1 MEMRKTEKAM
11 KAYHDYIE
19 ELGDKVTDD
28 NIEEYS
34 RKFMEEYN
42 KKILMQREG
51 KFELT
56 DEEKAY
62 DLFEQAMES
71 YSTSE
76 IRKLLKQALRLY
88 PNFTD
93 AKMELVLLLEDEFK
107 RLKEL
112 EKLEK
117 LEKEYLENEG
127 YFIEDNIS
135 HFYGILETRPY
146 IRLVYSIAS
155 LYQEMGSYRKAIE
168 LYENIIELNEND
180 NMGARYSLMGLYAM
194 LEEPDKMFAIIE
206 RYPEDSVPTHL
217 FQFVLAYKQLDY
229 TKARRHLRAIQSHV
243 PEFKHFIHGQIDED
257 DMEKEEVPGY
267 YHAYS
272 LEEIIMYMREFHT
285 LFFNE
290 SILNFMH
297 KTFK

>member
-1 MEMRKTEKAM
+1 MRKTEKAM

-19 ELGDKVTDD
+19 ELGDKVTKD
-28 NIEEYS
+28 NIEEYT

-42 KKILMQREG
+42 KNILLQREG
-51 KFELT
+51 KLELT

-62 DLFEQAMES
+62 DLYEQAMES
-71 YSTSE
+71 YNPSE

-93 AKMELVLLLEDEFK
+93 AKIELTFLIEDEFK
-107 RLKEL
+107 RLKEF

-127 YFIEDNIS
+127 YFTEDNIS

-194 LEEPDKMFAIIE
+194 LEEPEKMYAIIK
-206 RYPEDSVPTHL
+206 RYPEDSIPTHL

-229 TKARRHLRAIQSHV
+229 TKARKHLRAIQSRV
-243 PEFKHFIHGQIDED
+243 PDFKYFINGQLDEED
-257 DMEKEEVPGY
+257 IEREKIPG
-267 YHAYS
+267 AYRPYL
-272 LEEIIMYMREFHT
+272 LEEIIMYMSEFKT
-285 LFFNE
+285 MFITE

>member
-1 MEMRKTEKAM
+1 MRKTEKAM

-19 ELGDKVTDD
+19 ELGDKVTKD
-28 NIEEYS
+28 NIEEYT

-42 KKILMQREG
+42 KNILLQREG
-51 KFELT
+51 KLELT

-62 DLFEQAMES
+62 DLYEQAMES
-71 YSTSE
+71 YNPSE

-93 AKMELVLLLEDEFK
+93 AKIELTFLIEDEFK
-107 RLKEL
+107 RLKEF

-127 YFIEDNIS
+127 YFTEDNIS

-194 LEEPDKMFAIIE
+194 LEEPERMYAIIK
-206 RYPEDSVPTHL
+206 RYPEDSIPTHL

-229 TKARRHLRAIQSHV
+229 TKARKHLRAIQSRV
-243 PEFKHFIHGQIDED
+243 PDFKYFINGQLDEED
-257 DMEKEEVPGY
+257 IEREKIPGAY
-267 YHAYS
+267 RPYS
-272 LEEIIMYMREFHT
+272 LEEIIMYMSEFKT
-285 LFFNE
+285 MFITE

>member
-1 MEMRKTEKAM
+1 MRKTEKAM

-19 ELGDKVTDD
+19 ELGDKVTKD
-28 NIEEYS
+28 NIEEYT

-42 KKILMQREG
+42 KNILLQREG
-51 KFELT
+51 KLELT

-62 DLFEQAMES
+62 DLYEQAMES
-71 YSTSE
+71 YNPSE

-93 AKMELVLLLEDEFK
+93 AKIELTFLIEDEFK
-107 RLKEL
+107 RLKEF

-127 YFIEDNIS
+127 YFTEDNIS

-194 LEEPDKMFAIIE
+194 LEEPEKMYAIIK
-206 RYPEDSVPTHL
+206 RYPEDSIPTHL

-229 TKARRHLRAIQSHV
+229 TKARKHLRAIQSRV
-243 PEFKHFIHGQIDED
+243 PDFKYFINGQLDEED
-257 DMEKEEVPGY
+257 IEREKIPGTY
-267 YHAYS
+267 RPYS
-272 LEEIIMYMREFHT
+272 LEEIIMYMSEFKT
-285 LFFNE
+285 MFITE

>member
-1 MEMRKTEKAM
+1 MREK
-11 KAYHDYIE
+11 
-19 ELGDKVTDD
+19 
-28 NIEEYS
+28 
-34 RKFMEEYN
+34 
-42 KKILMQREG
+42 
-51 KFELT
+51 
-56 DEEKAY
+56 EKAY

-71 YSTSE
+71 YNTFE
-76 IRKLLKQALRLY
+76 IRKLLKQSLRLY

-93 AKMELVLLLEDEFK
+93 AKIELALLLEDEFK

-117 LEKEYLENEG
+117 LEKEYLEDEG
-127 YFIEDNIS
+127 YFTENNIS

-146 IRLVYSIAS
+146 IRLVYLIAS

-168 LYENIIELNEND
+168 LYEND

-194 LEEPDKMFAIIE
+194 LEEPDKIFAIIE
-206 RYPEDSVPTHL
+206 RYPEDSIPIHL
-217 FQFVLAYKQLDY
+217 FQFILAYKQLDY
-229 TKARRHLRAIQSHV
+229 TKARRHLRTMQSHV
-243 PEFKHFIHGQIDED
+243 PEFKHFIYGQIDED
-257 DMEKEEVPGY
+257 DIEKEEVPGY
-267 YHAYS
+267 YRAYS

>member
-1 MEMRKTEKAM
+1 MRKTEKAM

-19 ELGDKVTDD
+19 ELGDKVTKD
-28 NIEEYS
+28 NIEEYT
-34 RKFMEEYN
+34 RKFVEEYN
-42 KKILMQREG
+42 KNILLQREG
-51 KFELT
+51 KLELT

-62 DLFEQAMES
+62 DLYEQAMES
-71 YSTSE
+71 YNPSE

-93 AKMELVLLLEDEFK
+93 AKIELTFLIEDEFK
-107 RLKEL
+107 RLKEF

-127 YFIEDNIS
+127 YFTEDNIS

-194 LEEPDKMFAIIE
+194 LEEPEKMYAIIK
-206 RYPEDSVPTHL
+206 RYPEDSIPTHL

-229 TKARRHLRAIQSHV
+229 TKARKHLRAIQSRV
-243 PEFKHFIHGQIDED
+243 PDFKYFINGQLDEED
-257 DMEKEEVPGY
+257 IEREKIPGAY
-267 YHAYS
+267 RPYS
-272 LEEIIMYMREFHT
+272 LEEIIMYMSEFKT
-285 LFFNE
+285 MFITE

>member
-1 MEMRKTEKAM
+1 MRKTEKAM

-19 ELGDKVTDD
+19 ELGDKVTKD
-28 NIEEYS
+28 NIEEYT

-42 KKILMQREG
+42 KNILLQREG
-51 KFELT
+51 KLELT

-62 DLFEQAMES
+62 DLYEQAMES
-71 YSTSE
+71 YNPSE

-93 AKMELVLLLEDEFK
+93 AKIELTFLIEDEFK
-107 RLKEL
+107 RLKEF

-127 YFIEDNIS
+127 YFTEDNIS

-194 LEEPDKMFAIIE
+194 LEEPEKMYAIIK
-206 RYPEDSVPTHL
+206 RYPEDSIPTHL

-229 TKARRHLRAIQSHV
+229 TKARKHLRAIQSCV
-243 PEFKHFIHGQIDED
+243 PDFKYFINGQLDEED
-257 DMEKEEVPGY
+257 IEREKIPGAY
-267 YHAYS
+267 QPYS
-272 LEEIIMYMREFHT
+272 LEEIIMYMSEFKT
-285 LFFNE
+285 MFITE

>member
-1 MEMRKTEKAM
+1 MRKTEKAM
-11 KAYHDYIE
+11 KAFHDYIE
-19 ELGDKVTDD
+19 ELGDKVTKD
-28 NIEEYS
+28 NIEEYT

-42 KKILMQREG
+42 KNILLQREG
-51 KFELT
+51 KLELT

-62 DLFEQAMES
+62 DLYEQAMES
-71 YSTSE
+71 YNPSE

-93 AKMELVLLLEDEFK
+93 AKIELTFLIEDEFK
-107 RLKEL
+107 RLKEF

-127 YFIEDNIS
+127 YFTEDNIS

-168 LYENIIELNEND
+168 LYENIIELNKND

-194 LEEPDKMFAIIE
+194 LEEPEKMFAIIK
-206 RYPEDSVPTHL
+206 RYPEDSIPTHL

-229 TKARRHLRAIQSHV
+229 TKARKHLRSIQSRV
-243 PEFKHFIHGQIDED
+243 PDFKYFINGQLDEED
-257 DMEKEEVPGY
+257 IEREEIPGTY
-267 YHAYS
+267 RPYS
-272 LEEIIMYMREFHT
+272 LEEIIMYMSEFKT
-285 LFFNE
+285 IFITE

>member
-1 MEMRKTEKAM
+1 MRKTEKAM

-19 ELGDKVTDD
+19 ELGDKVTKD
-28 NIEEYS
+28 NIEEYT

-42 KKILMQREG
+42 KNILLQREG
-51 KFELT
+51 KLELT

-62 DLFEQAMES
+62 DLYEQAMES
-71 YSTSE
+71 YNPSE

-93 AKMELVLLLEDEFK
+93 AKIELTFLIEDEFK
-107 RLKEL
+107 RLKEF

-127 YFIEDNIS
+127 YFTEDNIS

-194 LEEPDKMFAIIE
+194 LEEPEKMYAIIK
-206 RYPEDSVPTHL
+206 RYPEDSIPTHL

-229 TKARRHLRAIQSHV
+229 TKARKHLRAIQSRV
-243 PEFKHFIHGQIDED
+243 PDFKYFINGQLDEED
-257 DMEKEEVPGY
+257 IEREKIPGAY
-267 YHAYS
+267 RPYS
-272 LEEIIMYMREFHT
+272 LEEIIMYMSEFKT
-285 LFFNE
+285 MFITE